1 MNSFLHLLGVVLV
14 AAAPLGVVSAEAQE
28 APLLRAPPMRN
39 GNPMQFEIGIK
50 TGDPYANLPA
60 GAVQISRFGER
71 PAFSPDGRKLAF
83 IGKSYGDAYEYD
95 IASGAIRN
103 LTGHYPHE
111 GYLRVHYLPDGN
123 LLLLGPLEPVADRSK
138 TRLTGIRLWFL
149 HKEARQP
156 AQYLDVSV
164 LEGIAVS
171 RRQNL
176 IAWGPPQGPPFWS
189 PAAKPGER
197 RTIYTGVVT
206 VEGGRARMTNV
217 KPAFRRELSDCTP
230 EPQDFRDQD
239 RELVHA
245 CYRLNSLINANNP
258 AAEQK
263 GTNRGVWGARLDVG
277 TLVRYRAALSGEYSE
292 PEGISPDGSWT
303 IVECGRTD
311 VSGLDLCR
319 LALTPDS
326 PDYRRLTNVLDYGG
340 WKVSNPVVS
349 PNGRSIAFQSG
360 RAYEEHGVGHGIF
373 LMPLQ
378 AFDR

>member
-1 MNSFLHLLGVVLV
+1 MNKLRLLLSALV
-14 AAAPLGVVSAEAQE
+14 ASLAFTAAAALVPEP
-28 APLLRAPPMRN
+28 PLLRASPTPIGAPMR
-39 GNPMQFEIGIK
+39 FEFGIK
-50 TGDPYANLPA
+50 EGDPFANLPA

-95 IASGAIRN
+95 FASGAIRN
-103 LTGHYPHE
+103 LTAHYPHE

-123 LLLLGPLEPVADRSK
+123 LLLMGPLEAVSDRSR
-138 TRLTGIRLWFL
+138 TRLSGIRLWFL
-149 HKEARQP
+149 EKGLRGP

-171 RRQNL
+171 RRRNL

-189 PAAKPGER
+189 SAAKPGET

-206 VEGGRARMTNV
+206 VNGGRAKMTDV

-230 EPQDFRDQD
+230 EPQDFRDGD
-239 RELVHA
+239 RELIHA

-258 AAEQK
+258 AAEQE
-263 GTNRGVWGARLDVG
+263 GTNSGVWGARLDAG
-277 TLVRYRAALSGEYSE
+277 TLVRYRAAFSGEYAE

-319 LALTPDS
+319 LTLTPDS
-326 PDYRRLTNVLDYGG
+326 PDYRRLTHVLDYGG

-349 PNGRSIAFQSG
+349 PDGRSIAFQSG
-360 RAYEEHGVGHGIF
+360 RAHEEHGVGHGIF
-373 LMPLQ
+373 VMPLH
-378 AFDR
+378 AIDR